1 MSDTVEVRF
10 VPMSR
15 FPVCL
20 LTPVGDVPLTLTEAE
35 KLVASLVKEIGK
47 TYQEIYKKEM
57 AA

>member
-1 MSDTVEVRF
+1 MTDTVEVRF

-20 LTPVGDVPLTLTEAE
+20 LTPVGDVPLTLTETE
-35 KLVASLVKEIGK
+35 QLITSLIQQVGK